1 MALFKFCFGEDQY
14 ISAQI
19 PITFLKNTPCMLAD
33 LWSVSGNAD
42 IEIDFTGR
50 FSKAAV
56 QVMVEY
62 IDSECTVLHCPVDY
76 NMEVMNLLDFVGLEK
91 GARWLATTTCD
102 KSMTETVITNILNAF
117 PDILST
123 KTVYDTDI
131 MTNVIEGIINMTD
144 ESRRVCAASALV
156 EYICEKRPDR
166 ALEGSLTSPFR
177 YTCPSGISQVIL
189 NLCDVPQTTT
199 AGWVIAGG
207 CATSSLF
214 GVPSNGGDIDI
225 YIWGVD
231 RAQRSAM
238 FHKVLA
244 AIDPCW
250 TINRTFLTTVVRGC
264 DNRSIDIIVIK
275 QPYEVEDHAVHSI
288 FCSFD
293 LDFVMTAFN
302 QTSAWICAASAL
314 ANITKTVNFRSH
326 QATKPSRVQKAT
338 RKGFAISP
346 AIAVQVIKDEDPMA
360 GQLWYKPS
368 SEESPERIRF
378 MFASVFRVDFDQV
391 TNGASNTE
399 PGEMS
404 LIDLPTSYGKYA
416 AVRVPDVVQAVETCI
431 TENALVPCSHN
442 KKVFF
447 LRMSPQVAID
457 IRLSEANIFYNSPP
471 TTLSIRKT
479 EPSLATLLVQLKAAR
494 IMYEGM
500 SLEFERDYCEFW
512 NVNVHTKHIHVW
524 SKAEKVYLKQP
535 LHKNM
540 QRAFVSD
547 VTVRLKPR
555 HLIKWRKSVSGEFRF
570 ACVGIWCQDIQY
582 DP

>member
-1 MALFKFCFGEDQY
+1 MALFKFLFGEDQY
-14 ISAQI
+14 ISAQF

-33 LWSVSGNAD
+33 LWSVSGSAD

-50 FSKAAV
+50 FSKTAI
-56 QVMVEY
+56 QIMVEY
-62 IDSECTVLHCPVDY
+62 IDSDTTVLNCPVNY

-102 KSMTETVITNILNAF
+102 KSMTESVMTNILNAF

-123 KTVYDTDI
+123 KSVDDPDI
-131 MTNVIEGIINMTD
+131 MTNVMQGIINMTD
-144 ESRRVCAASALV
+144 ESRRFCAASALV

-177 YTCPSGISQVIL
+177 YQCPSGISQVIL
-189 NLCDVPQTTT
+189 NLCDVPQTPN

-250 TINRTFLTTVVRGC
+250 TINRSLLTTAVRRC

-275 QPYEVEDHAVHSI
+275 QPYEVEEHAVHSI

-302 QTSAWICAASAL
+302 QTSAWICAASVL
-314 ANITKTVNFRSH
+314 ANITKTVNFRTH
-326 QATKPSRVQKAT
+326 QATKPNRIQKAA
-338 RKGFAISP
+338 RKGFAISL
-346 AIAVQVIKDEDPMA
+346 AIASQVIKDDDPMA

-368 SEESPERIRF
+368 PEESPERIRF
-378 MFASVFRVDFDQV
+378 MFASVFRVEFDQV
-391 TNGASNTE
+391 TNGACHAE

-404 LIDLPTSYGKYA
+404 LIDLPSSYGKCA
-416 AVRVPDVVQAVETCI
+416 AVRFPDVVRGVKTCI
-431 TENALVPCSHN
+431 SENALVPCRHD

-447 LRMSPQVAID
+447 LQMSPQVAIEV
-457 IRLSEANIFYNSPP
+457 RLSEANIFYNSPP
-471 TTLSIRKT
+471 FTLSIRKT
-479 EPSLATLLVQLKAAR
+479 EPGLATFLDQLRAAK
-494 IMYEGM
+494 IVHEGM
-500 SLEFERDYCEFW
+500 TLEFERDYSEFW
-512 NVNVHTKHIHVW
+512 NVKIHTKHIHIW

-535 LHKNM
+535 LHESM
-540 QRAFVSD
+540 HRVFVSD

-555 HLIKWRKSVSGEFRF
+555 HLIKWTKNNREFRF
-570 ACVGIWCQDIQY
+570 VCVGIWCQNAQY
-582 DP
+582 NP